1 MQRSRAEPKR
11 LRCFFV
17 GGVAA
22 LPGKIMSASGKVL
35 YWVAYDIRSPKRWR
49 KVFQTLKG
57 FGAPVQ
63 LSIFAC
69 SLTSTQL
76 AKLVD
81 ALREVMNLKAD
92 CAPVIPLC
100 FDDEVLSKRRLTAVR
115 VIRKGPLWTRASC
128 TTAAPTCFGS
138 TGNQKR
144 TSLDTEW
151 LAQMGTEKPAAA
163 KVIRKG
169 PLWTHGVVVHGL
181 SSARRSKGNQKRT
194 SLDTSC
200 SLAEESRD
208 QGAAKVIR
216 KGPLWTHRPLSRP
229 QRPPWQYR

>member
-1 MQRSRAEPKR
+1 
-11 LRCFFV
+11 
-17 GGVAA
+17 
-22 LPGKIMSASGKVL
+22 
-35 YWVAYDIRSPKRWR
+35 
-49 KVFQTLKG
+49 
-57 FGAPVQ
+57 
-63 LSIFAC
+63 
-69 SLTSTQL
+69 
-76 AKLVD
+76 
-81 ALREVMNLKAD
+81 
-92 CAPVIPLC
+92 
-100 FDDEVLSKRRLTAVR
+100 
-115 VIRKGPLWTRASC
+115 
-128 TTAAPTCFGS
+128 
-138 TGNQKR
+138 
-144 TSLDTEW
+144 
-151 LAQMGTEKPAAA
+151 MGTEKPAAA